1 MTVKMYDSIEV
12 AQIPASAQA
21 VAGYVGGKWPTFPEL
36 AGKFPKAQ
44 RLSIAVNSS
53 EDAECLDIEAGDAS
67 AGDAPKWFRRQ
78 TARGVARPCFY
89 TSLSN
94 VGHLLATLEQAGI
107 HRGDYRLWS
116 AHYTGSAHLCGPSE
130 GISTY
135 ADATQYWDKALG
147 RNLDVSLCTDSFFGA
162 VDPPNAYIPNDEVNW
177 VREWTH
183 LLGRKTLAAHV
194 RRLFL
199 RRKMIHREREIV
211 AIAYRTGWVLRNRH
225 DRYRRLFA
233 CTKST

>member
-1 MTVKMYDSIEV
+1 MVKMYDSIE
-12 AQIPASAQA
+12 ASQIPATAEA
-21 VAGYVGGKWPTFPEL
+21 VAGYVGGAWPNFDELVKRFPN
-36 AGKFPKAQ
+36 A
-44 RLSIAVNSS
+44 RHLSIAVNSG
-53 EDAECLDIEAGDAS
+53 EDAECLDIETGDAS
-67 AGDAPKWFRRQ
+67 ISDAPAWFRRQ
-78 TARGVARPCFY
+78 KARGLSRPALY

-94 VGHLLATLEQAGI
+94 VNSLHGELERAGI
-107 HRGDYRLWS
+107 HRNEWRLIS
-116 AHYTGSAHLCGPSE
+116 AHYTASAHICGPSE

-135 ADATQYWDKALG
+135 ADATQYFDRALG

-162 VDPPNAYIPNDEVNW
+162 QPAPSAYIPNDEVNW

-211 AIAYRTGWVLRNRH
+211 AVAYRTGWVLRNRH
-225 DRYRRLFA
+225 DRYRKLFA